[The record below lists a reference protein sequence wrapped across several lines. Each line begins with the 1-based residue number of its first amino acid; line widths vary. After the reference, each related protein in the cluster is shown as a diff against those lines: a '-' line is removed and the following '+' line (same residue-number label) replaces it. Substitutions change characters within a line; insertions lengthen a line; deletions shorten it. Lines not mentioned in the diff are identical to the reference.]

1 MVYLVGSCAD
11 IKEAGIV
18 VNAGEGRRCNVYI
31 GCTSSTEWP
40 AQLRVGQRVKVMA
53 DVNWVKRDDGA
64 FTLKFTAMKIE
75 TK

>member
-11 IKEAGIV
+11 IKEGGVV

-31 GCTSSTEWP
+31 GCTPSTERP
-40 AQLRVGQRVKVMA
+40 AQLKVGQRVKVMA
-53 DVNWVKRDDGA
+53 DVNWAKRDDGT
-64 FTLKFTAMKIE
+64 FTLKFTAVKIE